1 MTCRLACTS
10 ETWSRVALDLMTIDP
25 YLACSVTLWGAGFSI
40 YRYSSLC
47 ATGTKEV
54 EMKRLLVVKDRAL
67 LLDGKDVDTS
77 NFSPSG
83 FGS

>member
-1 MTCRLACTS
+1 
-10 ETWSRVALDLMTIDP
+10 MTIDP
-25 YLACSVTLWGAGFSI
+25 YLAYSVTLWRAGFSI

-54 EMKRLLVVKDRAL
+54 EVKTTLVDKDGAL
-67 LLDGKDVDTS
+67 LLDGKDVDGS
-77 NFSPSG
+77 DFSPSG